1 MDVFINTS
9 ENYRLERIIACIEKI
24 FEDMGGLNKIVKPGM
39 RVAIKPNLLMAKK
52 PNDAATTHPSVVHAV
67 IKLVQKAGG
76 IATIVESP
84 GGPYN
89 IPLLK
94 MVYSKTGVEEVA
106 NVTGAELNYDLRV
119 EKIENLNAAYLK
131 SLKILKPLHD
141 ADLIINL
148 AKLKTHGYMVYTGA
162 VKNMFGSIAGLEKSE
177 YHLRMSDSHQFANC
191 LIDIYQAVKPRINI
205 IDGVIAMEGEG
216 PSAGIPKHIGV
227 ILASSDAFACDYA
240 ALKIISVDYKKSP
253 VMKAAEERGLF
264 DKNQV
269 NISGADISSIKPD
282 SFDVPALKH
291 NKNTSRFSIG
301 RFLKNRFRPQPEILN
316 DKCISCGKC
325 VEVCPPKAAIRGE
338 DKKISIDYKK
348 CISCFCCHEFCP
360 EKAIKIRKN
369 TLRRFLEYKRIS

>member
-148 AKLKTHGYMVYTGA
+148 AKLKTHGYMVYT
-162 VKNMFGSIAGLEKSE
+162 E
-177 YHLRMSDSHQFANC
+177 
-191 LIDIYQAVKPRINI
+191 P
-205 IDGVIAMEGEG
+205 
-216 PSAGIPKHIGV
+216 
-227 ILASSDAFACDYA
+227 
-240 ALKIISVDYKKSP
+240 
-253 VMKAAEERGLF
+253 
-264 DKNQV
+264 
-269 NISGADISSIKPD
+269 
-282 SFDVPALKH
+282 
-291 NKNTSRFSIG
+291 
-301 RFLKNRFRPQPEILN
+301 
-316 DKCISCGKC
+316 
-325 VEVCPPKAAIRGE
+325 
-338 DKKISIDYKK
+338 
-348 CISCFCCHEFCP
+348 
-360 EKAIKIRKN
+360 
-369 TLRRFLEYKRIS
+369 